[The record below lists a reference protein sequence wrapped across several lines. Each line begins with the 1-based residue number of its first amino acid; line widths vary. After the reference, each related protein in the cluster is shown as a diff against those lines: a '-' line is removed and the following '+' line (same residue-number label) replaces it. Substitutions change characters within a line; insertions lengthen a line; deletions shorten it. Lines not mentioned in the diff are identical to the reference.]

1 MSNPKDVVRDGYDA
15 LEGRYL
21 DWTLNVDP
29 VHRLTYQSTVCDRLL
44 AGSRVVELGC
54 GPGTTATGVA
64 DRHRYVG
71 VDFSASQLAL
81 ASAKLP
87 SASFV
92 RADMTQVAFRPG
104 TVDCV
109 LAFYSLIHVP
119 REEQSSV
126 LRAIEAWLR
135 PGGVAAFNMTA
146 GHGDPGG
153 VYAWIDD
160 VPMYWSGFDAETN
173 VGLVRDAGLV
183 IDRHEVLENFEDDE
197 TVKFLWVLA
206 RKSERT

>member
-1 MSNPKDVVRDGYDA
+1 MSDPKDVVRDGYDT
-15 LEGRYL
+15 LGGRYL
-21 DWTLNVDP
+21 DWTLTVDP
-29 VHRLTYQSTVCDRLL
+29 VHRLTYQSMVLDRLPG
-44 AGSRVVELGC
+44 GSLVVEIGC
-54 GPGTTATGVA
+54 GPATTAAVVA

-81 ASAKLP
+81 ARAKLP
-87 SASFV
+87 SARFV
-92 RADMTQVAFRPG
+92 RADMTEVAFRPG

-119 REEQSSV
+119 REEQSGV
-126 LRAIEAWLR
+126 LGAMHEWLR

-146 GHGDPGG
+146 GYGDPGG

-173 VGLVRDAGLV
+173 LGLVRDAGLM
-183 IDRHEVLENFEDDE
+183 IERHEVLENFEDDE
-197 TVKFLWVLA
+197 TVKFLWVVA
-206 RKSERT
+206 GKP